1 MRYRTMNYFLEVWF
15 QKLDSWLWF
24 ITTIEDLE
32 ERNIFKICTLEM
44 MRHFIQTV
52 TDLDINAT
60 PIVNYSSV
68 WDEEF

>member
-1 MRYRTMNYFLEVWF
+1 MRYRNMNYFLEVWF

-44 MRHFIQTV
+44 MRHFIQNV
-52 TDLDINAT
+52 TDLDINAI
-60 PIVNYSSV
+60 PIVNYTFV
-68 WDEEF
+68 WDEEV

>member
-1 MRYRTMNYFLEVWF
+1 MRYRNMNYFLEVWF

-44 MRHFIQTV
+44 MRHFIQNV

-60 PIVNYSSV
+60 PFVNYTFV
-68 WDEEF
+68 WDEDF

>member
-1 MRYRTMNYFLEVWF
+1 MNYFLEVWF

-44 MRHFIQTV
+44 MRHFIQNV

-60 PIVNYSSV
+60 PIVNYTFV
-68 WDEEF
+68 WDEDF